1 MSTPYNHDV
10 AVIWTSLQEMQSNVS
25 YMEREQ
31 AGIAMPD
38 AVRADLAEVLGEF
51 DNLLYDLRT
60 EARNL
65 EDKLGMHPGEEPNDP
80 DIVNPDPRVTMGFLR
95 EWPRETFLML
105 DAVVRALAELAEGD
119 QAAGIVYILVAESA
133 FNMLNANTALLEALD
148 RIGATLEKVGR

>member
-25 YMEREQ
+25 YMGREQ

-51 DNLLYDLRT
+51 DNLIYDLRT

-95 EWPRETFLML
+95 EWPLESFQML
-105 DAVVRALAELAEGD
+105 DAVVRELEKLTESD
-119 QAAGIVYILVAESA
+119 KAAGIAYLLVAESA
-133 FNMLNANTALLEALD
+133 VNLLGAHAALQGALD
-148 RIGATLEKVGR
+148 RIGAILEQSGR